1 MRGAGISDPD
11 DGIGLVEVVIA
22 MLLFAV
28 IAMAILPLALQ
39 ATKLSA
45 GNRDAVAAQS
55 FASGELAA
63 VRARFPDEAANSCAE
78 VRSTARTGAPDAAA
92 SGLVADTA
100 VDSCPGTY
108 PAALT
113 VTVAVRDPDASDPAA
128 AVVTLATKIVVT
140 AP

>member
-1 MRGAGISDPD
+1 MRGERTPDLD
-11 DGIGLVEVVIA
+11 DGIGLIEVVIA

-45 GNRDAVAAQS
+45 GNRDSVSADA
-55 FASGELAA
+55 FASGELAG
-63 VRARFPDEAANSCAE
+63 VRARFPDESANSCAE
-78 VRSTARTGAPDAAA
+78 VRSAARSAFPDPAG
-92 SGLVADTA
+92 SGLVADISVVA
-100 VDSCPGTY
+100 CPAAY

-113 VTVAVRDPDASDPAA
+113 VSAVVRDPTASDPAD
-128 AVVTLATKIVVT
+128 AVVTMATKIVVT

>member
-1 MRGAGISDPD
+1 MPRARPPAPD
-11 DGIGLVEVVIA
+11 DGLGLVEVVVA

-45 GNRDAVAAQS
+45 GNTDAVAANS
-55 FASGELAA
+55 FASSELAA
-63 VRARFPDEAANSCAE
+63 VRARFADEAANSCAA
-78 VRSTARTGAPDAAA
+78 VRASARTAAPDTANT
-92 SGLVADTA
+92 GLVADTA
-100 VDSCPGTY
+100 VAECPSAY

-113 VTVAVRDPDASDPAA
+113 VTVEVRDPAASDPAA
-128 AVVTLATKIVVT
+128 SVVTMATKIVVT

>member
-1 MRGAGISDPD
+1 MRGERIPHPD

-39 ATKLSA
+39 ATRLSA
-45 GNRDAVAAQS
+45 GNRDTVAAQA

-63 VRARFPDEAANSCAE
+63 VRARFPDESANSCAE
-78 VRSTARTGAPDAAA
+78 VRSAARTAAPDAAD

-100 VDSCPGTY
+100 VAACPGAY
-108 PAALT
+108 PSALT

-128 AVVTLATKIVVT
+128 AVVTMATKIVVT